1 MITLILSPR
10 PNWRQVLRVY
20 LKTPNAP
27 GQRAFL
33 RCAASFFLEIRQYSC
48 EKMSCATQKS
58 LAAGH
63 IMSFQIHPRQYSKY
77 LSRSDFP
84 FQELLAYKYSNRKV
98 DLFFLWDRYFPRN
111 KRSIICIIATFLKIS
126 MQHNLYLRRILPCRF
141 VHFAAGGYSHRKVR
155 SAWSCT
161 ALKQSAQVLFPV
173 FLACAAKLPILP
185 AALSCIWRVIKYRLP
200 ELLRQAV

>member
-48 EKMSCATQKS
+48 EKMSCATQKF

-84 FQELLAYKYSNRKV
+84 FQELFAYKYSNQKV

-161 ALKQSAQVLFPV
+161 ALKQSAQVLFLV
-173 FLACAAKLPILP
+173 FLACAAKLPIFP

-200 ELLRQAV
+200 ELLRQAA

>member
-1 MITLILSPR
+1 
-10 PNWRQVLRVY
+10 
-20 LKTPNAP
+20 
-27 GQRAFL
+27 
-33 RCAASFFLEIRQYSC
+33 
-48 EKMSCATQKS
+48 
-58 LAAGH
+58 
-63 IMSFQIHPRQYSKY
+63 
-77 LSRSDFP
+77 
-84 FQELLAYKYSNRKV
+84 
-98 DLFFLWDRYFPRN
+98 
-111 KRSIICIIATFLKIS
+111 

-200 ELLRQAV
+200 ELLRRAAEFTFWRFLFQVLICHEFCHEHKKSG

>member
-1 MITLILSPR
+1 ME
-10 PNWRQVLRVY
+10 NGVL
-20 LKTPNAP
+20 
-27 GQRAFL
+27 
-33 RCAASFFLEIRQYSC
+33 
-48 EKMSCATQKS
+48 
-58 LAAGH
+58 
-63 IMSFQIHPRQYSKY
+63 
-77 LSRSDFP
+77 
-84 FQELLAYKYSNRKV
+84 
-98 DLFFLWDRYFPRN
+98 
-111 KRSIICIIATFLKIS
+111 ICIIATFLKIS

-173 FLACAAKLPILP
+173 FLACAAKLPIFP

>member
-1 MITLILSPR
+1 MESYSGNRVLITLILSPR
-10 PNWRQVLRVY
+10 PNWRQML
-20 LKTPNAP
+20 
-27 GQRAFL
+27 
-33 RCAASFFLEIRQYSC
+33 RQY
-48 EKMSCATQKS
+48 
-58 LAAGH
+58 
-63 IMSFQIHPRQYSKY
+63 FKY

-84 FQELLAYKYSNRKV
+84 FQELFAYKYSNRKV

-173 FLACAAKLPILP
+173 FLACAAKLPIFP

-200 ELLRQAV
+200 ELLRQAA